1 MSSRKGIWE
10 HPWRGR
16 VHSGK
21 IQEAGC
27 VFQLENSSGHAVVLP
42 GAIQVDDG
50 QVYFRGRQG
59 PTETTSMGMAWSG
72 HHKKLAWEVA

>member
-1 MSSRKGIWE
+1 M
-10 HPWRGR
+10 
-16 VHSGK
+16 
-21 IQEAGC
+21 
-27 VFQLENSSGHAVVLP
+27 ENSSGHAVVLP

-50 QVYFRGRQG
+50 QVYFCGRQG